1 MSVFV
6 CMCMYLHAGHEIL
19 LLSFVEQL
27 VDIVELQQGLCYRR
41 SLCFI
46 GHVVQQ
52 VENMLE

>member
-1 MSVFV
+1 
-6 CMCMYLHAGHEIL
+6 MCMYLHAGHEIL

-27 VDIVELQQGLCYRR
+27 VDIVELQQGLCHRR